1 MNEISNKENK
11 RIRRKVIPYIVAGV
25 TCFIIFIVLFILL

>member
-1 MNEISNKENK
+1 MNEISNAENK
-11 RIRRKVIPYIVAGV
+11 RVRRKVISYIVAGV

>member
-1 MNEISNKENK
+1 MNEISNEENLK
-11 RIRRKVIPYIVAGV
+11 IRRKVISYIVAGV